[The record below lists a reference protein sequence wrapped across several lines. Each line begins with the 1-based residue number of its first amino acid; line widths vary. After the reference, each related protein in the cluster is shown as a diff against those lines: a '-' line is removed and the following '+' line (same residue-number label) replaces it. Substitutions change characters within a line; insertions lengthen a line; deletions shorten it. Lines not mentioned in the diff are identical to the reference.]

1 MEKEEI
7 AAIVNEIVNRTGF
20 NTLMLENLTNE
31 KCIDLVDN
39 ISKVVNGDNTRFP
52 SPSIYIS
59 NCLNRKKLIDM
70 GIIRDILWT
79 MNIKG
84 NIIRFANIID
94 KEINK
99 NIPFSF

>member
-20 NTLMLENLTNE
+20 NTLMLENFTNE